1 MAGAEVGAGVQ
12 VGVEQ
17 GVKVGAGVR
26 PETSLDVSSK
36 RDAAQVLTATIKAAN
51 TGEAER
57 R

>member
-51 TGEAER
+51 MGEAER

>member
-36 RDAAQVLTATIKAAN
+36 RDAAPVLTATIKAAN